1 MRDGRRWPA
10 AMRAL
15 VGWVLGGTLL
25 AAAPAQA
32 HLMAAQKGTL
42 NFVANAAFVVLS
54 VPVSALHGVDDDQ
67 DGALSADE
75 LKAHFDAIG
84 EQVKAGVQLVAPSG
98 ALPLQLVMLDIAAA
112 ENTPSSPSSPPAP
125 YAPSPPSAQPAPSS
139 HLVVL
144 GRFAIDPPVANAAKP
159 GAAASDGYT
168 LRFALFGT
176 HAGEREQ
183 HLTITR
189 QQETQWLR
197 FTPDHSSKALL
208 PPAAAVFGE
217 YVHAGAVH
225 VLSGA
230 DHMLFLLVVLS
241 AAWSLRALV
250 SLLTCFTLGHA
261 ITLAACVWGG
271 WSVSDRIV
279 EPAIAATIVGM
290 AGFDVWA
297 RRSARPVPLVLRLAL
312 VFACA
317 LVHGLGL
324 GGALRDLTQWPTGST
339 PFALALAGF
348 NVGIEVAQV
357 GVAFLAYV
365 VTRAV
370 TRLGGPQAQQG
381 LVHYGSV
388 AGMVAGTFW
397 FIERLALGA

>member
-1 MRDGRRWPA
+1 MRGGRRWPA
-10 AMRAL
+10 PTLAL
-15 VGWVLGGTLL
+15 IGWVLGGALL

-42 NFVANAAFVVLS
+42 NFVANAAFLVLS

-84 EQVKAGVQLVAPSG
+84 DQVKAGVQLFGPSG
-98 ALPLQLVMLDIAAA
+98 ALPLQVLMLDIAAA
-112 ENTPSSPSSPPAP
+112 ENAPSSSP
-125 YAPSPPSAQPAPSS
+125 PSPPSPSS

-144 GRFAIDPPVANAAKP
+144 GRFALEPPVANAAKP
-159 GAAASDGYT
+159 EAAAPEGYA

-176 HAGEREQ
+176 HAAEREQ

-197 FTPDHSSKALL
+197 FTPDDSSKALL
-208 PPAAAVFGE
+208 PHAAAVFGE
-217 YVHAGAVH
+217 YVRAGAVH

-230 DHMLFLLVVLS
+230 DHLLFLLVVLL
-241 AAWSLRALV
+241 AAWSLPGLV

-261 ITLAACVWGG
+261 LTLAACVWGG

-357 GVAFLAYV
+357 GVAVLAYV
-365 VTRAV
+365 AIRAV
-370 TRLGGPQAQQG
+370 TRLAGPQAQQG

-397 FIERLALGA
+397 FIERVALGA

>member
-1 MRDGRRWPA
+1 
-10 AMRAL
+10 
-15 VGWVLGGTLL
+15 
-25 AAAPAQA
+25 
-32 HLMAAQKGTL
+32 
-42 NFVANAAFVVLS
+42 
-54 VPVSALHGVDDDQ
+54 
-67 DGALSADE
+67 
-75 LKAHFDAIG
+75 
-84 EQVKAGVQLVAPSG
+84 
-98 ALPLQLVMLDIAAA
+98 
-112 ENTPSSPSSPPAP
+112 
-125 YAPSPPSAQPAPSS
+125 
-139 HLVVL
+139 
-144 GRFAIDPPVANAAKP
+144 
-159 GAAASDGYT
+159 
-168 LRFALFGT
+168 
-176 HAGEREQ
+176 
-183 HLTITR
+183 
-189 QQETQWLR
+189 
-197 FTPDHSSKALL
+197 
-208 PPAAAVFGE
+208 
-217 YVHAGAVH
+217 
-225 VLSGA
+225 
-230 DHMLFLLVVLS
+230 MLFLLVVLS

-357 GVAFLAYV
+357 GVAVLAYV
-365 VTRAV
+365 AIRAV